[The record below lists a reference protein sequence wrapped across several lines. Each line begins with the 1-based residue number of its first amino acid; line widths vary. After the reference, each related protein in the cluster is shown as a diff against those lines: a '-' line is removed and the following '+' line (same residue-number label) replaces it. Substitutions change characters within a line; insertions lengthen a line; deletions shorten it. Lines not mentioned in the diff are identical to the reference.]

1 MLTLGI
7 KKEFRGKG
15 LELLLI
21 KQGLEAA
28 RKMGWEYGEMSWT
41 LEDNTLI
48 NNTIEALGSEL
59 YRRYRIYEKK
69 I

>member
-1 MLTLGI
+1 
-7 KKEFRGKG
+7 
-15 LELLLI
+15 
-21 KQGLEAA
+21 
-28 RKMGWEYGEMSWT
+28 MSWT

-59 YRRYRIYEKK
+59 YRKYRIYEKK